1 MRNDVA
7 SAPQSLWA
15 NSAYDASARKTL
27 ISLSLSRKPN
37 ENCKEYE
44 EDILFTDEFQEVL
57 D

>member
-1 MRNDVA
+1 VVDIIIVEYQMG
-7 SAPQSLWA
+7 L
-15 NSAYDASARKTL
+15 
-27 ISLSLSRKPN
+27 KPN